1 MAVYFLQFTA
11 INANPISFATFDFPL
26 TENRVKHKLAFK
38 NPKTGSTSG
47 YFHFMR
53 GCPFCL
59 LKNHRNNDMLTGT
72 KDS

>member
-1 MAVYFLQFTA
+1 MRSFSLLLNKGVPPKLLGRYFNF
-11 INANPISFATFDFPL
+11 I
-26 TENRVKHKLAFK
+26 
-38 NPKTGSTSG
+38 
-47 YFHFMR
+47 R